1 MSNFDFGLSNSLLD
15 PLGIKSDSTIYNL
28 SSLFCLAVIWILPH
42 LVIFI
47 LFRFWSR
54 SQSYENISWWTKF
67 VRWLIVK
74 TYKFLTFG
82 FYIRTCLEMNQLMVI
97 SSVNEIHQFNVLGAL
112 RIISLVAAFLVL
124 IFCWSLIIISMYLT
138 CSSYKIV
145 ENQHNKLEEF
155 LIGLKINKKDRLFS
169 SALLFRRV
177 LYISILLVFD
187 ATSPNVIVIL
197 LSIYQFV
204 YSCYLVILRPFNEA
218 KSNIIEILNEI
229 YVFILFVT
237 LIFLNTKE
245 DWNSAKTSTYVWM
258 ISSNSIIIFIIIL
271 SKSIA
276 NNFIVDT
283 FLMLFK
289 KWKKK

>member
-1 MSNFDFGLSNSLLD
+1 MSNFDFGLSNPLLD

-28 SSLFCLAVIWILPH
+28 SSLFCLTVIWALPH
-42 LVIFI
+42 LIIFI

-54 SQSYENISWWTKF
+54 SQFNENTSWWTKF
-67 VRWLIVK
+67 VRWLIIK

-97 SSVNEIHQFNVLGAL
+97 SSANEIHQFNVLGAL

-124 IFCWSLIIISMYLT
+124 IFCLSLIIISMYLT
-138 CSSYKIV
+138 CSLYKIV
-145 ENQHNKLEEF
+145 ENQHNKIEEF
-155 LIGLKINKKDRLFS
+155 FIGLKINKKDRLFS
-169 SALLFRRV
+169 SALLFKRV

-187 ATSPNVIVIL
+187 TTSPNVLVIL
-197 LSIYQFV
+197 VTVLQFV
-204 YSCYLVILRPFNEA
+204 YSCYLVILRPFHEV

-229 YVFILFVT
+229 YVFVLFVT

-258 ISSNSIIIFIIIL
+258 ISSNSIIIFLIIL
-271 SKSIA
+271 SKNKA